1 MIVVTGATGRLGSRI
16 VAGLLERVP
25 ADAVGVSVRDPGA
38 EAAVALADRGV
49 RVRRGDFTEPDT
61 LGQAFEGADQ
71 VLVVS
76 AAIRGPQASASS
88 RAAIDAAVR
97 AGAERVLYTSHQA
110 ASADS
115 LFDPGREHAAA
126 EAHLAE
132 QKAAHTALRHGFY
145 ASTFEYYIPAA
156 LKTGELRLPAD
167 GPFSWTAHAD
177 LAEADVIALTR
188 PDAFDTLGTID
199 GATPPLAAPELLDF
213 ADVARIAGDLTGR
226 TIKRV
231 VVDDEEWKATATEQ
245 GMPAAAADFT
255 LGMFRAARAGEF
267 AVTDPALE
275 TLLGRPAVPA
285 RAVLSEILQNSSSL
299 IPTGRPIPT
308 RRYRRAHRRR
318 STSFRWP
325 R

>member
-38 EAAVALADRGV
+38 DAAVALADRGV

-61 LGQAFEGADQ
+61 LDHAFAGADQ

-115 LFDPGREHAAA
+115 FFDPGRQHAAA

-132 QKAAHTALRHGFY
+132 QKVAHTALRHGFY

-156 LKTGELRLPAD
+156 LTTGELRLPAD

-188 PDAFDTLGTID
+188 PEALDALGTVDERD

-213 ADVARIAGDLTGR
+213 ADVARIVGELTGR
-226 TIKRV
+226 PITRV
-231 VVDDEEWKATATEQ
+231 VVDDEEWKATAIEQ

-285 RAVLSEILQNSSSL
+285 RAVLSEILQNS
-299 IPTGRPIPT
+299 
-308 RRYRRAHRRR
+308 AV
-318 STSFRWP
+318 
-325 R
+325 